1 MLEKTAIIVLP
12 NTFLKSTS
20 SIGEFSI
27 AGTASATKII
37 NVENIAAK
45 IPTVTTWFAFFYHK
59 FR

>member
-45 IPTVTTWFAFFYHK
+45 IPTVTT
-59 FR
+59 